1 MTITYS
7 SSTLRRAGRKVVEQA
22 NSIIDEY
29 AADGYS
35 LTLRQLYYQFV
46 SRGWI
51 SNTIKDYKRLGSIV
65 NEGRLQGL
73 IDWDAIEDRTR
84 NLTRLATWENP
95 AVLVRAGAAQF
106 RIDLWEHQQNRIEV
120 WVEKEALAGVIER
133 TCKRNRVPFLSCRGY
148 CSQSEM
154 HAAAMRLVDW
164 VAASQD
170 VVILHLGDHD
180 PSGIDMSRDIQS
192 RLEMFMGDAYG
203 RLTFR
208 RLALNM
214 DQVREFHPPPNP
226 AKETDKRFEA
236 YRAEFGSESWEL
248 DALEPAVIDKLI
260 ESAIGQY
267 RDEAQWAADQAM
279 EDQHRATLQATAE
292 RMEAAA

>member
-1 MTITYS
+1 MNISYTTS
-7 SSTLRRAGRKVVEQA
+7 ALRRSGRKTVERA
-22 NSIIDEY
+22 NIIIDEY
-29 AADGYS
+29 AEEGYS

-51 SNTIKDYKRLGSIV
+51 ANTIKDYKRLGSII

-84 NLTRLATWENP
+84 SLRRLSTWSGPSE
-95 AVLVRAGAAQF
+95 LLRAGAQQF
-106 RIDLWEHQQNRIEV
+106 RLDLWKHQHHRVEV
-120 WVEKEALAGVIER
+120 WIEKEALAGVVER
-133 TCKRNRVPFLSCRGY
+133 TCERTRVPFLSCRGY

-170 VVILHLGDHD
+170 VIILHLGDHD

-203 RLTFR
+203 RLTFE
-208 RLALNM
+208 RLGLNIH
-214 DQVREFHPPPNP
+214 QVHSLNLPPNP

-236 YRAEFGSESWEL
+236 YRAEFGSQSWEL
-248 DALEPAVIDKLI
+248 DALEPSYIDKLI
-260 ESAIGQY
+260 RDAIGRY
-267 RDEAQWAADQAM
+267 RDEHQWRQDEAM
-279 EDQHRATLQATAE
+279 EATHRATLQATAE
-292 RMEAAA
+292 RMEAA